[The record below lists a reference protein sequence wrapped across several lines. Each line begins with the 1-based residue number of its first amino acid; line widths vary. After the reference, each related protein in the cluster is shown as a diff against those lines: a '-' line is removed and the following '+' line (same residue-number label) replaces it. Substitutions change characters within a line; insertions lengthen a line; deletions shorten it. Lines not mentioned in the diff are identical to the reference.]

1 MQDPDTKILSVDLS
15 QRFGTKKSKKKNQ
28 KSEQPMFGRI
38 SNNIPE
44 NDVGVCRNI
53 KKNRIITDTS
63 SWNKCIIETGIDLK
77 SMDVQW
83 NFLQSPEQVQE
94 HNPIIRS
101 QILQKIRG
109 YKSQDLEKKLYQEV
123 DKSTD
128 ARLGPEVPYQ
138 EGQFVD
144 LSYVL
149 HLLTESK
156 LKCVYCH
163 EPTMVLY
170 EHVREPKQWTLERI
184 DNSLGHV
191 VGNVQIAC
199 LICNLRRRTMYQERY
214 ILTKQMMHIT
224 KLG

>member
-1 MQDPDTKILSVDLS
+1 MHVENIEMEDTDTKILSVDLS
-15 QRFGTKKSKKKNQ
+15 QKFGTKKSKKNP
-28 KSEQPMFGRI
+28 KSEKPI
-38 SNNIPE
+38 AP
-44 NDVGVCRNI
+44 

-63 SWNKCIIETGIDLK
+63 SWNKCVIEPGMDL
-77 SMDVQW
+77 SSVDVQW
-83 NFLQSPEQVQE
+83 NCLMCHEDRSVV
-94 HNPIIRS
+94 RS
-101 QILQKIRG
+101 QIQQKIRG
-109 YKSQDLEKKLYQEV
+109 YKAQDLEKKLYLE
-123 DKSTD
+123 D
-128 ARLGPEVPYQ
+128 R
-138 EGQFVD
+138 FVD

-156 LKCVYCH
+156 LQCVYCH
-163 EPTMVLY
+163 EPTRILY

>member
-1 MQDPDTKILSVDLS
+1 MHVENIEMEDTDTKILSVDLS
-15 QRFGTKKSKKKNQ
+15 QKFGTKKSKKNP
-28 KSEQPMFGRI
+28 KSEKPI
-38 SNNIPE
+38 AP
-44 NDVGVCRNI
+44 

-63 SWNKCIIETGIDLK
+63 SWNKCIIEPGMDLG
-77 SMDVQW
+77 SIDVQW
-83 NFLQSPEQVQE
+83 NFLQDTEPI
-94 HNPIIRS
+94 PIIKG
-101 QILQKIRG
+101 QIQQKIRG
-109 YKSQDLEKKLYQEV
+109 YKSQDLEKKLYLE
-123 DKSTD
+123 D
-128 ARLGPEVPYQ
+128 
-138 EGQFVD
+138 QFVD
-144 LSYVL
+144 LSYVF

-156 LKCVYCH
+156 LQCVYCH

>member
-1 MQDPDTKILSVDLS
+1 MHVENIEMEDTDTKILSVDLS
-15 QRFGTKKSKKKNQ
+15 QKFGTKKSKKNP
-28 KSEQPMFGRI
+28 KSEKPI
-38 SNNIPE
+38 AP
-44 NDVGVCRNI
+44 

-63 SWNKCIIETGIDLK
+63 SWNKCIIEPGMDLG
-77 SMDVQW
+77 SIDVQW
-83 NFLQSPEQVQE
+83 NFLQDTEPI
-94 HNPIIRS
+94 PIIKG
-101 QILQKIRG
+101 QIQQKIRG
-109 YKSQDLEKKLYQEV
+109 YKSQDLEKKLYLE
-123 DKSTD
+123 D
-128 ARLGPEVPYQ
+128 
-138 EGQFVD
+138 QFVD
-144 LSYVL
+144 LSYVF

-156 LKCVYCH
+156 LQCVYCH

-224 KLG
+224 KLDQDMQGVET

>member
-1 MQDPDTKILSVDLS
+1 MQDPDTKILSINLS
-15 QRFGTKKSKKKNQ
+15 EKKCTKKSKKKDA
-28 KSEQPMFGRI
+28 KSENPIAQ
-38 SNNIPE
+38 
-44 NDVGVCRNI
+44 

-83 NFLQSPEQVQE
+83 NFLQSPERIEQS
-94 HNPIIRS
+94 PIIRS

-109 YKSQDLEKKLYQEV
+109 YKSQDLEKKLYLE
-123 DKSTD
+123 D
-128 ARLGPEVPYQ
+128 R
-138 EGQFVD
+138 FVD

-156 LKCVYCH
+156 LQCVYCH
-163 EPTMVLY
+163 EPTRILY

>member
-1 MQDPDTKILSVDLS
+1 M
-15 QRFGTKKSKKKNQ
+15 N
-28 KSEQPMFGRI
+28 
-38 SNNIPE
+38 
-44 NDVGVCRNI
+44 
-53 KKNRIITDTS
+53 
-63 SWNKCIIETGIDLK
+63 LK
-77 SMDVQW
+77 LADVQW
-83 NFLQSPEQVQE
+83 NFLQDDLRPDFVGSNPE
-94 HNPIIRS
+94 HNPIIKS

-109 YKSQDLEKKLYQEV
+109 YKSQDIEKKLYQEV

-128 ARLGPEVPYQ
+128 SRLEPYQ

-149 HLLTESK
+149 HLLKESK
-156 LKCVYCH
+156 LQCVYCH

-184 DNSLGHV
+184 NNSLGHV

-199 LICNLRRRTMYQERY
+199 LICNIRRRTMYQERY

-224 KLG
+224 KLA